1 MIVSTSALSREDLA
15 HNLLQVVTRFCLAQP
30 RGRRRTGC
38 LKEVEFLTLAI
49 LHQRGTLI
57 VGDIQ
62 RMLGVLP
69 AQMSRIIRSLE
80 TRDRPLITCRINPAD
95 KRKINVTLTAP
106 GVQALTDYQATHLR
120 GIHTLIDRLSEE
132 DREDLARLLD
142 KLGTALGRDVE
153 ALHVDGNGDDA

>member
-15 HNLLQVVTRFCLAQP
+15 HNLLQVVTRFCLTQP
-30 RGRRRTGC
+30 RGRRRTGS

-80 TRDRPLITCRINPAD
+80 SRDRALITCRINPAD
-95 KRKINVTLTAP
+95 KRKINVTLTPP
-106 GVQALTDYQATHLR
+106 GMQALAEYQATHLR
-120 GIHTLIDRLSEE
+120 GIHGLIDRLSEE

-142 KLGTALGRDVE
+142 KLRVVLGHEVE
-153 ALHVDGNGDDA
+153 GLHVDVNGDEE

>member
-1 MIVSTSALSREDLA
+1 MIVSSSAMSRDDLA

-30 RGRRRTGC
+30 RNRRRTGF

-80 TRDRPLITCRINPAD
+80 ARDRPLIVCRINPAD
-95 KRKINVTLTAP
+95 KRKINVTLTPA
-106 GVQALTDYQATHLR
+106 GTQALADYQATHLI

-142 KLGTALGRDVE
+142 KLAGALSHE
-153 ALHVDGNGDDA
+153 SESLHATVNGHDA